1 MIGDLKFALRML
13 VKAPGFAATAI
24 LTLAIGIGA
33 NTAIFSVVDA
43 VLLRALPYHNSA
55 RLIDIFSTDPNGE
68 RDALS
73 TPEFRALQA
82 QMRSLEDIAGFQSQS
97 VNVTG
102 GERPDRVR
110 GSFVSANFFRVFN
123 LTPLL
128 GRTLAEGE
136 DQPGAERVAVVNEKI
151 WRERLGGDP
160 QLENK
165 RLILNGEPYN
175 VVGVIPSSFKSPFD
189 PDVEVWLSM
198 ANYPG
203 NTSQQDSRFMIPL
216 GHLKPGVPLEQAQ
229 AEANTIATQLA
240 AAFPKENAGRGIK
253 IDYFQDF
260 LVPDTRPMLWLLFSA
275 AGVILLIACAN
286 LANLLLARGLARQ
299 REIALRAALGASRWR
314 LMRQL
319 LTETTLISLVGGV
332 GGVLLAYWG
341 LYGLLKLPQNF
352 VAVEDTH
359 LDGRVFLF
367 AIVVSL
373 LTGWLFGLVPALQL
387 ARP

>member
-1 MIGDLKFALRML
+1 MIGDLRFALRML

-128 GRTLAEGE
+128 GRILRQGVTLVVVGSTFGLIA
-136 DQPGAERVAVVNEKI
+136 AVA
-151 WRERLGGDP
+151 LT
-160 QLENK
+160 
-165 RLILNGEPYN
+165 RLISHLL
-175 VVGVIPSSFKSPFD
+175 VGVSPTD
-189 PDVEVWLSM
+189 P
-198 ANYPG
+198 
-203 NTSQQDSRFMIPL
+203 
-216 GHLKPGVPLEQAQ
+216 
-229 AEANTIATQLA
+229 
-240 AAFPKENAGRGIK
+240 
-253 IDYFQDF
+253 
-260 LVPDTRPMLWLLFSA
+260 
-275 AGVILLIACAN
+275 
-286 LANLLLARGLARQ
+286 
-299 REIALRAALGASRWR
+299 
-314 LMRQL
+314 
-319 LTETTLISLVGGV
+319 LT
-332 GGVLLAYWG
+332 
-341 LYGLLKLPQNF
+341 
-352 VAVEDTH
+352 
-359 LDGRVFLF
+359 
-367 AIVVSL
+367 
-373 LTGWLFGLVPALQL
+373 LTAM
-387 ARP
+387 